1 MDLLM
6 SLLGDGY
13 DAVAGFFGRGG
24 WEVVRDCVDIGLVA
38 ILIYWGLVILKGTRA
53 MQMAFGLVLVFVG
66 YLVARRLGFFT
77 IWSILESLVTY
88 AVLVIV
94 VIFQAD
100 IRRALMRVGRGPLF
114 RGQRTARETTLIE
127 EVIKAAQTLAQ
138 KRIGGLVVFE
148 RGAELDEFID
158 KGTVLDAEVTKELL
172 YTIFI
177 PSFENPMHDGALIIR
192 DGRVWQAG
200 AVLPLAGSAG
210 RDRTL
215 GTRHR
220 AALGITEETDAVVIV
235 VSEERGAVSLC
246 FHGNIVRN
254 LDGPSLRD
262 ALFGLFYR
270 QERKKKKSK
279 AKKSKSME
287 GRTSLVPDEVDASLT
302 GAKAE
307 ESSS

>member
-1 MDLLM
+1 M
-6 SLLGDGY
+6 
-13 DAVAGFFGRGG
+13 
-24 WEVVRDCVDIGLVA
+24 
-38 ILIYWGLVILKGTRA
+38 
-53 MQMAFGLVLVFVG
+53 
-66 YLVARRLGFFT
+66 
-77 IWSILESLVTY
+77 
-88 AVLVIV
+88 
-94 VIFQAD
+94 
-100 IRRALMRVGRGPLF
+100 
-114 RGQRTARETTLIE
+114 
-127 EVIKAAQTLAQ
+127 IKAAQTLAQ